1 MYANDKIR
9 YEHSMN
15 YIQYE
20 YNKQIRKKDRH
31 VGHQVSGLGIML
43 PPLQQE
49 VRVLSRQNT
58 LRIDHYPVSIS
69 ATACGPNT

>member
-1 MYANDKIR
+1 MHANKKKL
-9 YEHSMN
+9 YQQNVN